1 MRIMILLHLLDCD
14 ACVLNN
20 GQVRQVCQGNVDLFL
35 RSVVAVAVVFVVTVV
50 VVVVA
55 AVAVVA
61 ASEAA
66 MRAFDFLADPY
77 VLAYLIDK
85 LEKNK

>member
-20 GQVRQVCQGNVDLFL
+20 GQVRQVCQDNVDLFL
-35 RSVVAVAVVFVVTVV
+35 RSVVAVAVVFAVTV

-77 VLAYLIDK
+77 FLAYLIDK